1 MKPKLSLQVNSRKME
16 DRWSEV
22 LLNFG
27 INVCESRV
35 HPLQLAY
42 VLIEL
47 DSLEILTL
55 MLCFI
60 ILKIYIK
67 KQMFTFTIKVQEI
80 VRGKP

>member
-1 MKPKLSLQVNSRKME
+1 ME
-16 DRWSEV
+16 DCWSEV
-22 LLNFG
+22 LPNFG
-27 INVCESRV
+27 INVSESRV

-47 DSLEILTL
+47 DSLEILIL

-67 KQMFTFTIKVQEI
+67 KQMFTSTIKVQEI